1 LKENKSFEHL
11 AKPTFY
17 YKFFKVR
24 SFQSNDTYYC
34 KAAIEMRTT
43 FCEMHLFNDV
53 SQKHE
58 TSFILNRKEWGNSKT
73 EREREKSE
81 RWSVVEE
88 GLQHVS

>member
-1 LKENKSFEHL
+1 
-11 AKPTFY
+11 
-17 YKFFKVR
+17 
-24 SFQSNDTYYC
+24 
-34 KAAIEMRTT
+34 MRTT
-43 FCEMHLFNDV
+43 FCEMHLFKDV

-73 EREREKSE
+73 EREQEKSE